1 MAGSEHNA
9 LSVFLDRRSDL
20 VALAQ
25 AIVKN
30 RAVAE
35 ELVQDSWIS
44 WSGKSYPDNKA
55 EPIFKRIVLNLAKD
69 WYRKQKTELKRMD
82 AYALFYDDAP
92 DTERVCIAR
101 QDLMNV
107 IFALQKLPA
116 RSLRAFRLSRVD
128 GLTYAE
134 IGERMGVATSTAYGL
149 VAEALVQVTLAA
161 QN

>member
-1 MAGSEHNA
+1 MVGQKRDA
-9 LSVFLDRRSDL
+9 LTEFLDGRSDL
-20 VALAQ
+20 IALAQ

-44 WSGKSYPDNKA
+44 WSGKSYPDDKA
-55 EPIFKRIVLNLAKD
+55 RPIFKRIVLNLAKD
-69 WYRKQKTELKRMD
+69 WYRKQKTEKIRMD
-82 AYALFYDDAP
+82 AYALLYDDAP

-107 IFALQKLPA
+107 LFALQKLPPKA
-116 RSLRAFRLSRVD
+116 LRAFRLSRVE

-134 IGERMGVATSTAYGL
+134 IADHMGIATSTAYGL
-149 VAEALVQVTLAA
+149 VADALVHLTLAA
-161 QN
+161 HK